1 MIKIVNIGKGI
12 FISNFQNL
20 QIFTFRENLSFDN
33 IKSYQKTGVYPF
45 PRKYS
50 FEKTTG
56 AGQTDLP
63 QDLFWIRKSCV
74 VKYKTL
80 KRELNSWNIQS
91 IDTTESKRNLVD
103 RNTFTIFLKMSQKAS
118 ESIKAFCRMDNCAVS
133 FLRFSIFKDYVKNH
147 Y

>member
-1 MIKIVNIGKGI
+1 MVKVSS
-12 FISNFQNL
+12 F
-20 QIFTFRENLSFDN
+20 QIFKIFKSSLSGKICLLITLKVTKKQGFTLSLEHTVL
-33 IKSYQKTGVYPF
+33 KKLQ
-45 PRKYS
+45 
-50 FEKTTG
+50 

-133 FLRFSIFKDYVKNH
+133 FLRFSIFKDYVKSH